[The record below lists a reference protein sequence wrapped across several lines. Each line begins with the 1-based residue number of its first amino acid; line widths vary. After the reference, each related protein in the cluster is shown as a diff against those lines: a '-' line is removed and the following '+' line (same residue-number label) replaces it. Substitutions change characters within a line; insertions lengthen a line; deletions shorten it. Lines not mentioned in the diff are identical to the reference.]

1 MFLDE
6 RRPTITPQLAR
17 RVAIMG
23 GLAVLALG
31 IVFFRLWYL
40 QVLSGERYVAEAN
53 NNRVREIKV
62 AAPRGEI
69 VDRNGR
75 TLVDNRMGLA
85 VKITPNDLPREQQKK
100 TRLYK
105 RLAELLGMSER
116 EIRTSVRDQLRALP
130 FSAATVKQ
138 DVGLPLVQYIEE
150 NQKAFPGVTT
160 EKVFL
165 RSYPHDEMGAHLF
178 GTVGEVTAEQLN
190 DEHYRDVE
198 QGDRIGQSGIEST
211 YDRFLRGVNGATKV
225 QVDATGSLTP
235 RQLPRQ
241 EPVPGRQLRLSLD
254 LNVQQTG
261 HEALGQRK
269 GAFVVMDVKSGQVH
283 ALGSS
288 PSFDPNRYVKR
299 IKDSDYRRLT
309 SKALGEPLLNR
320 ATQAD
325 YPAGSTF
332 KLITSVAALEGGLIE
347 PGTTVF
353 DPGVITVGGREFT
366 NARKQANGPVDMR
379 QALEVSSDVYYYRL
393 GQAANAVGDGRG
405 LQRWAGRLGIGRK
418 TGIDLPADEP
428 GVVPSPEWRDRIN
441 KRGLG
446 DGRPWSVGDNMNLSV
461 GQGDLSTNPLQM
473 AVSYAAIANGGWLV
487 RPKLGMRVEDGQ
499 SRPVQ
504 ELKPEARRRVAVS
517 AETRQVILDGLRRA
531 ASGPRG
537 TSTDVFKGFPIPV
550 AGKTGT
556 AEKGLGR
563 ADQAW
568 YIALAPYPD
577 PQYVVAVT
585 LEEGGFG
592 AETAAPATR
601 RILASLFGVAG
612 DERKVVKGKSQTN

>member
-1 MFLDE
+1 MYLDD

-23 GLAVLALG
+23 GLAAVVLG

-85 VKITPNDLPREQQKK
+85 VRITPNDLPREQEKK
-100 TRLYK
+100 TRLYN
-105 RLAELLGMSER
+105 RLAELLDMQER
-116 EIRTSVRDQLRALP
+116 EIRSSVREQLRALP

-165 RSYPHDEMGAHLF
+165 RSYPHDEVGAHLF
-178 GTVGEVTAEQLN
+178 GTVGEVSAEQLR
-190 DEHYRDVE
+190 DKRYREVE

-254 LNVQQTG
+254 LNVQQTA
-261 HEALGQRK
+261 HEALGARK

-299 IKDSDYRRLT
+299 IRDSDYRRLT

-320 ATQAD
+320 AVQGD

-332 KLITSVAALEGGLIE
+332 KLVSSVAALEGGLIE

-353 DPGVITVGGREFT
+353 DPGVISVGGRDWQ
-366 NARKQANGPVDMR
+366 NARKAANGPVDMR

-393 GQAANAVGDGRG
+393 GQAANATGDGRL
-405 LQRWAGRLGIGRK
+405 LQRWAGRLGIGR
-418 TGIDLPADEP
+418 TSGIDLPAELP
-428 GVVPSPEWRDRIN
+428 GVVPSPEWRDRLF
-441 KRGLG
+441 KERKT
-446 DGRPWSVGDNMNLSV
+446 DRPWSVGDNMNLSV

-473 AVSYAAIANGGWLV
+473 AVAYAAVANGGWVV
-487 RPKLGMRVEDGQ
+487 RPRLGMRVEDGQ

-504 ELKPEARRRVAVS
+504 ELKPPARRRVNVS
-517 AETRQVILDGLRRA
+517 AQHRQVILDGLRRA

-537 TSTDVFKGFPIPV
+537 TSTDVFKDFPIQI

-556 AEKGLGR
+556 AEKGLAR

-592 AETAAPATR
+592 AETAAPAAR

-612 DERKVVKGKSQTN
+612 DERKVVRGSSQTN

>member
-1 MFLDE
+1 MYLDD

-23 GLAVLALG
+23 GLAVVVLG

-85 VKITPNDLPREQQKK
+85 VRITPNDLPREQEKK

-105 RLAELLGMSER
+105 RLAGLLDMRER
-116 EIRTSVRDQLRALP
+116 EIRSSVRDQLRALP

-165 RSYPHDEMGAHLF
+165 RSYPHDQVGAHLF
-178 GTVGEVTAEQLN
+178 GTVGEVTAEQL
-190 DEHYRDVE
+190 RDGGYSKVE

-254 LNVQQTG
+254 LNIQQTG
-261 HEALGQRK
+261 HEALGARK

-299 IKDSDYRRLT
+299 IRDSDYRRLT

-320 ATQAD
+320 AVQGD

-332 KLITSVAALEGGLIE
+332 KLVSSVAALEGGLIE

-353 DPGVITVGGREFT
+353 DPGVISVGGRDWQ
-366 NARKQANGPVDMR
+366 NARKAANGPVDMR
-379 QALEVSSDVYYYRL
+379 RALEVSSDVYYYRL
-393 GQAANAVGDGRG
+393 GQAANASGDGRL
-405 LQRWAGRLGIGRK
+405 LQRWAGRLGIGRSS
-418 TGIDLPADEP
+418 GIDLPAELP
-428 GVVPSPEWRDRIN
+428 GIVPSPEWRDRLF
-441 KRGLG
+441 KEKKT
-446 DGRPWSVGDNMNLSV
+446 DRPWSVGDNMNLSV

-473 AVSYAAIANGGWLV
+473 AVAYAAVGNGGWIV
-487 RPKLGMRVEDGQ
+487 RPRLGMRVEDGQ

-504 ELKPEARRRVAVS
+504 ELKPPARRRVNVS
-517 AETRQVILDGLRRA
+517 AEHRQVILDGLRQA

-537 TSTDVFKGFPIPV
+537 TSTDVFKDFPIQI

-556 AEKGLGR
+556 AEKGGGR

-592 AETAAPATR
+592 AETAAPAAR

-612 DERKVVKGKSQTN
+612 DERKVVRGSSQTN